1 MVYRRFRIHIVIR
14 VLLIGVFMAA
24 FVYAVNQPK
33 WYIASVISALFV
45 LLMIISLIRYV
56 ERTNRDLGNFL
67 QSIKNKDFSSIYS
80 VKYNDKSFAPLHDAM
95 NEVMYEFRNVRIEK
109 EIHYQYLQ
117 MIIEHIN
124 VALICFDAD
133 GDIHL
138 VNQAARDLFNVKRLT
153 RIDTIGKV
161 DKKLLEAV
169 KKSDTKHG
177 SLVKTLINGEMVG
190 LSLKGT
196 VFKVKEKTLKL
207 VSLQNIKTELEEQEL
222 ESWQKL
228 IRVLTH
234 EIMNSVTPV
243 SSLSTAINEMLNKEG
258 QSIST
263 LAELDQNDLEDM
275 LEGMK
280 TIEQRSKGLLDFVG
294 TYKNLTRLPKPT
306 FTKVHV
312 LPMLNHLKTLMKP
325 ELGKWNINLQIR
337 SSEKDPVIDADHEM
351 IERVLINLIMNAID
365 AVHRAENPA
374 ITIEVTSREHQTL
387 IEVHDNGK
395 GISSEDIDRIFVPFF
410 TTKKQGSGIGL
421 SLARQIMRLH
431 KGSITAKSEPG
442 QFTVFS
448 LRF

>member
-1 MVYRRFRIHIVIR
+1 M
-14 VLLIGVFMAA
+14 LLIGVFMAA
-24 FVYAVNQPK
+24 FVFAVNQPK
-33 WYIASVISALFV
+33 WYIASVISAFLV
-45 LLMIISLIRYV
+45 LIMIISLIRFV

-67 QSIKNKDFSSIYS
+67 LSIKNKDFSSIYS
-80 VKYNDKSFAPLHDAM
+80 AKYSDKSFAPLHDAM

-124 VALICFDAD
+124 VALICFDAE

-138 VNQAARDLFNVKRLT
+138 VNQAARDLFNTKRLT
-153 RIDTIGKV
+153 RIDAIGKV

-169 KKSDTKHG
+169 KKSDTEHG
-177 SLVKTLINGEMVG
+177 SLIKTLIRGEMVG

-243 SSLSTAINEMLNKEG
+243 SSLSTAINEMLNRNG
-258 QSIST
+258 QGISDLT
-263 LAELDQNDLEDM
+263 ELDQNDLEDM

-294 TYKNLTRLPKPT
+294 TYKNLTRLPKPA
-306 FTKVHV
+306 FTKVRV
-312 LPMLNHLKTLMKP
+312 LPLLKHLKTLMKP
-325 ELGKWNINLQIR
+325 ELEKWNINLQIR
-337 SSEKDPVIDADHEM
+337 SSEKDLVIDADHEM

-365 AVHRAENPA
+365 ALHRVEDPT
-374 ITIEVTSREHQTL
+374 ITIEVGSREHQTF
-387 IEVHDNGK
+387 VTVRDNGR
-395 GISSEDIDRIFVPFF
+395 GISPEDIDRIFVPFF

-431 KGSITAKSEPG
+431 KGSITVKSEPG
-442 QFTVFS
+442 QFTAFT